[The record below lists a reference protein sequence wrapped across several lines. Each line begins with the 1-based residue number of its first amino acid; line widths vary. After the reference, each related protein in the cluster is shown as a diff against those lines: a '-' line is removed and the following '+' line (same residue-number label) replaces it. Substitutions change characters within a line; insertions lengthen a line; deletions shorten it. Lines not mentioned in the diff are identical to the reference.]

1 MKETKNT
8 YIFLLF
14 CLLLTFTSCREAS
27 LPEGVIDTATFT
39 QFLTEAVL
47 VESYDKI
54 IVSEN
59 RDSLQHLTAA
69 AYDSLY
75 SKYGITKADYDTS
88 IDYYLRNP
96 KLFEDVYSRV
106 VSNLKKYNEQKQKER
121 EKLADTIDIS
131 DSESRSPNHKHI
143 IAKQ

>member
-47 VESYDKI
+47 VES
-54 IVSEN
+54 
-59 RDSLQHLTAA
+59 
-69 AYDSLY
+69 
-75 SKYGITKADYDTS
+75 
-88 IDYYLRNP
+88 
-96 KLFEDVYSRV
+96 
-106 VSNLKKYNEQKQKER
+106 
-121 EKLADTIDIS
+121 
-131 DSESRSPNHKHI
+131 
-143 IAKQ
+143 